1 MSAKVKKVSIA
12 GEKIRKY
19 RELMGW
25 SQDEL
30 AEKIKRRDKQTI
42 SAWETGKR
50 DPSLKELIKLA
61 EVFNATV
68 AQLIG
73 EAPMFEEPRENYV
86 MMKKDDLIEL
96 QRKALEMEE
105 ERIKDLKEQLD
116 KALGQAE
123 SGESTEPHT
132 PLE

>member
-1 MSAKVKKVSIA
+1 MSVT
-12 GEKIRKY
+12 GDRIRKY

-25 SQDEL
+25 NQDEL
-30 AEKIKRRDKQTI
+30 AKKIDRRDKQTI
-42 SAWETGKR
+42 SHWETGKS
-50 DPSLKELIKLA
+50 DPSLKETIKLA
-61 EVFNATV
+61 EVLNATV
-68 AQLIG
+68 AQLVG

-86 MMKKDDLIEL
+86 MVKKDDLIEL

-123 SGESTEPHT
+123 SGESTDPGFPE
-132 PLE
+132 E